1 MTPTP
6 VTSAVEEV
14 ATTSYGRLVAYLA
27 SLTRDI
33 ATAEDAIADALEAA
47 LRTWPTRGVPDAP
60 DAWLLQVARRNLVGS
75 ARKRST
81 AERALPALAL
91 LDEQRSG
98 RTKVDESPVPDKR
111 LELLFACAHPAIDRT
126 VRAPLMLQSVLGLD
140 AARIG
145 AAFLVSPTAMA
156 QRLVRA
162 KAKIRA
168 AGIPFSVPSVAELS
182 TRLPS
187 VLDAIYAAF
196 GTGWDDPSPTQR
208 RTGLATE
215 ALRLV
220 RIVNETCP
228 NDAEAHGLHALIAHS
243 HARTGARR
251 DEHGAFVPLSEQ
263 DPQRWDVLLL
273 DEGAAH
279 LDRAIELGGRGPFV
293 VQACIQAAHN
303 DRRMSGQVD
312 WPWVV
317 RLYEALVA
325 MMPSI
330 GAHVALA
337 AATAEARGPDDAWA
351 VLQLLPEDAVSSYQP
366 YWTTRAHLA
375 DRRGDEGDRLAS
387 ARRAVGLTDDPA
399 VRAHLVAVHRLA
411 DPDDVGHT

>member
-1 MTPTP
+1 MAPTS

-27 SLTRDI
+27 SITRDI
-33 ATAEDAIADALEAA
+33 ATAEDAMADALEAA
-47 LRTWPTRGVPDAP
+47 LRTWPARGVPDAP

-75 ARKRST
+75 ARKRDT

-91 LDEQRSG
+91 LDEQRG
-98 RTKVDESPVPDKR
+98 ERRAVDESPVPDKR
-111 LELLFACAHPAIDRT
+111 LELLFACAHPAIDRS
-126 VRAPLMLQSVLGLD
+126 VRAPLMLQAVLGID

-145 AAFLVSPTAMA
+145 AAFLVSPAAMA

-168 AGIPFSVPSVAELS
+168 AGIPFSVPGVVELP

-196 GTGWDDPSPTQR
+196 GTGWEDPSDTQR

-220 RIVNETCP
+220 RIVTATCP
-228 NDAEAHGLHALIAHS
+228 DDAEAHGLHALIAHS

-263 DPQRWDVLLL
+263 DPRRWDVALLE
-273 DEGAAH
+273 EGAGH
-279 LDRAIELGGRGPFV
+279 LDRAVELAGRGPFV

-303 DRRMSGQVD
+303 DRRTRGDVD
-312 WPWVV
+312 WSWIV
-317 RLYEALVA
+317 RLYQALVA
-325 MMPSI
+325 MVPSI

-337 AATAEARGPDDAWA
+337 AATAEAGRPDDAWA
-351 VLQLLPEDAVSSYQP
+351 ILQTLPDDAVSSYQP
-366 YWTTRAHLA
+366 YWTTRAYVA
-375 DRRGDEGDRLAS
+375 DRRGDEEERVGS

-411 DPDDVGHT
+411 